1 MHASMQAYMLTKK
14 HDANLAKKFFSNDAN
29 HALY

>member
-1 MHASMQAYMLTKK
+1 MHASMVHMLTKK
-14 HDANLAKKFFSNDAN
+14 HDASLAKKFFSNDAN